1 MILIYGKGKTGTAV
15 KNFLDKKGIKNL
27 IIDDE
32 DRLPDINPQLII
44 VSPGIPFYHRI
55 YKFAKKNK
63 IPIISDVEYGYRFFK
78 GDVIGI
84 TGTDGKTTTTTLVY
98 EIFKNVSG
106 KSVFVGGN
114 YGVPFIETAGKN
126 DVAILELSSFQLYS
140 TKTFKPKIAVILN
153 ISKDHLDWHKKM
165 KHYIL
170 SKFKIFKNQTEEDY
184 LILNY
189 DDNCLKQIKAKSQI
203 YYFSLN
209 QLPQDKKGIYLK
221 NIEKSGEYI
230 LTLQDKEKIDIKVK
244 TSLVGLHNLQNIMAS
259 LVVSYLYGLDLDKVL
274 KVIQE
279 FKPLSHRIEFVS
291 DINGVSF
298 YNDSKATTVQAVE
311 KAIDSFEKNVV
322 LILGGI
328 NKGGD
333 FSVLKDKLKQKV
345 KKAIIIGR
353 DKHQI
358 KSMIEEYT
366 QVELAD
372 SLEEAVI
379 KSYNT
384 AEKGDTVILSPGCAS
399 FDMFKSY
406 ADRGNQF
413 INIVKNLENQN
424 G

>member
-1 MILIYGKGKTGTAV
+1 
-15 KNFLDKKGIKNL
+15 
-27 IIDDE
+27 
-32 DRLPDINPQLII
+32 
-44 VSPGIPFYHRI
+44 
-55 YKFAKKNK
+55 
-63 IPIISDVEYGYRFFK
+63 
-78 GDVIGI
+78 
-84 TGTDGKTTTTTLVY
+84 
-98 EIFKNVSG
+98 
-106 KSVFVGGN
+106 
-114 YGVPFIETAGKN
+114 
-126 DVAILELSSFQLYS
+126 
-140 TKTFKPKIAVILN
+140 
-153 ISKDHLDWHKKM
+153 
-165 KHYIL
+165 
-170 SKFKIFKNQTEEDY
+170 
-184 LILNY
+184 
-189 DDNCLKQIKAKSQI
+189 
-203 YYFSLN
+203 
-209 QLPQDKKGIYLK
+209 KKGIYLK

-259 LVVSYLYGLDLDKVL
+259 LVVSYLYGLDLNKVL

-279 FKPLSHRIEFVS
+279 FKPLPHRIEFVS